1 MQRKGFSLLE
11 LLVVISA
18 IVVLLSISLP
28 CLLRAKDSALVLVAT
43 EVAVNKEGEV
53 FLKVNDRSDRRPTD
67 DIYMIK
73 IAPPRKCSVRLKEP
87 RAPGMKLRRR
97 DGQDYILW
105 RPGPQ
110 QIGRHQVTLV
120 FHGEETSEK
129 EVMVYVATEEAL
141 KALRKA
147 KEASRQR

>member
-1 MQRKGFSLLE
+1 MERKGFSLLE

-18 IVVLLSISLP
+18 IAVLLSISVP

-53 FLKVNDRSDRRPTD
+53 FLKVSDRSDRRPTE

-73 IAPPRKCSVRLKEP
+73 IDPPHKCSIRLKEP
-87 RAPGMKLRRR
+87 RPSGMKLRKK

-105 RPGPQ
+105 RPRPQ
-110 QIGRHQVTLV
+110 QIGTHQVTLV
-120 FHGEETSEK
+120 FDSEK
-129 EVMVYVATEEAL
+129 ASEEEVTVYVATEEVL
-141 KALRKA
+141 KALRKV
-147 KEASRQR
+147 KEASH